1 MEQQKSLDDMMSEV
15 DDSPSTTACPLC
27 NGIHRGS
34 TTKMTE
40 MKQTNGELG
49 WDQHLLILK
58 VIPEARAILSEG
70 HKDIE
75 SVR

>member
-34 TTKMTE
+34 TTKMAE
-40 MKQTNGELG
+40 VKQSDGKLG
-49 WDQHLLILK
+49 WDWHLLILR
-58 VIPEARAILSEG
+58 VILEARAILNEG